1 MENTIVAISTALGEG
16 AISIVRLSGKD
27 AINIVNSIF
36 TRDLEKTESHK
47 VLYGYIKDKE
57 EIVDEVLVTVMK
69 GPKSYTMEDIVE
81 ISCHGG
87 IATTKKIL
95 EIILLK
101 GVRLAEKGE
110 FTKRAYLNGRI
121 DLIEAEGINEL
132 LNSDSELNRKV
143 SINKVSGKLSS
154 LIKKF
159 KDNLLNIIS
168 DIAVNIDYPEY
179 TDIYV
184 TTNENIKNEVD
195 YIEKSLNDILKN
207 SVDGEIIK
215 TGIKTAIIGRPNV
228 GKSSILNRLLDYD
241 KAIVTNIPGT
251 TRDLVEGS
259 ILIDGVT
266 FNLIDTAGIRETDD
280 IVERHG
286 VNKSLEQI
294 EEANLVI
301 LVLNNN
307 EEITDY
313 DKDLIEKSKN
323 KKRIIVVNKTDLEN
337 KLDINNLNL
346 ENVIYINTIEQEKVD
361 ILKEKIIELFNLGA
375 LNSSD
380 LMILTNARQ
389 INLAKEALEILKDV
403 KVALNNNDPIDL
415 IEIDLKNIYEKLS
428 EMLGEGSKL
437 DVIDRVFERFCV
449 GK

>member
-1 MENTIVAISTALGEG
+1 M
-16 AISIVRLSGKD
+16 
-27 AINIVNSIF
+27 
-36 TRDLEKTESHK
+36 
-47 VLYGYIKDKE
+47 
-57 EIVDEVLVTVMK
+57 
-69 GPKSYTMEDIVE
+69 
-81 ISCHGG
+81 
-87 IATTKKIL
+87 
-95 EIILLK
+95 
-101 GVRLAEKGE
+101 
-110 FTKRAYLNGRI
+110 
-121 DLIEAEGINEL
+121 
-132 LNSDSELNRKV
+132 
-143 SINKVSGKLSS
+143 
-154 LIKKF
+154 
-159 KDNLLNIIS
+159 
-168 DIAVNIDYPEY
+168 
-179 TDIYV
+179 
-184 TTNENIKNEVD
+184 
-195 YIEKSLNDILKN
+195 
-207 SVDGEIIK
+207 
-215 TGIKTAIIGRPNV
+215 
-228 GKSSILNRLLDYD
+228 
-241 KAIVTNIPGT
+241 
-251 TRDLVEGS
+251 EGS

-266 FNLIDTAGIRETDD
+266 FNLIDTAGIRDTDD
-280 IVERHG
+280 IVEKHG

-294 EEANLVI
+294 AEANLVI

-337 KLDINNLNL
+337 KLDISNLDL
-346 ENVIYINTIEQEKVD
+346 ENVIYINTIEQDKVD

-403 KVALNNNDPIDL
+403 KIALNNNDPIDL

>member
-1 MENTIVAISTALGEG
+1 MDTIVAISTALGEG
-16 AISIVRLSGKD
+16 AISIIRLSGKD
-27 AINIVNSIF
+27 AISIVDSIF
-36 TRDLEKTESHK
+36 SRDLTKVESHR
-47 VLYGYIKDKE
+47 VVYGFIKNE
-57 EIVDEVLVTVMK
+57 EDIIDEVLITVMK
-69 GPKSYTMEDIVE
+69 SPKTYTLEDIVE

-87 IATTKKIL
+87 VATTKKIL
-95 EIILLK
+95 ELIMLK
-101 GVRLAEKGE
+101 GARLAEKGE

-132 LNSDSELNRKV
+132 LKSDSELNRKI
-143 SINKVSGKLSS
+143 SINKVSGKLSQ
-154 LIKKF
+154 LIKGF

-184 TTNENIKNEVD
+184 TINENIKKEVN
-195 YIEKSLNDILKN
+195 YIENSLKNILRN

-215 TGIKTAIIGRPNV
+215 AGIKTAIIGRPNV
-228 GKSSILNRLLDYD
+228 GKSSILNALLDYD

-259 ILIDGVT
+259 IVIDGVT
-266 FNLIDTAGIRETDD
+266 FNLIDTAGIRETED
-280 IVERHG
+280 IVEKYG
-286 VNKSLEQI
+286 VDKSLKQI

-307 EEITDY
+307 EELTHY
-313 DKDLIEKSKN
+313 DKDLIEKSNN
-323 KKRIIVVNKTDLEN
+323 KKRIVVINKTDLEN
-337 KLDINNLNL
+337 KLDISYLNL
-346 ENVIYINTIEQEKVD
+346 KNVIYINTIEKEKID
-361 ILKEKIIELFNLGA
+361 ILKDKIIELFNLGT

-389 INLAKEALEILKDV
+389 INLAKEALVILEDV
-403 KVALNNNDPIDL
+403 KKALDNNDPIDL
-415 IEIDLKNIYEKLS
+415 IEFDLKNIYEKLS

-437 DVIDRVFERFCV
+437 DVIDRIFERFCV

>member
-1 MENTIVAISTALGEG
+1 MDTIVAISTAIGVG

-27 AINIVNSIF
+27 AIDIVDSIF
-36 TRDLEKTESHK
+36 SRDLKNVESHK
-47 VLYGYIKDKE
+47 VVYGYIKDNE
-57 EIVDEVLVTVMK
+57 EVIDEVLVTVMK
-69 GPKSYTMEDIVE
+69 SPKTYTLEDIVE
-81 ISCHGG
+81 ISCHGS

-95 EIILLK
+95 ELIMLK
-101 GVRLAEKGE
+101 GARLAEKGE

-132 LNSDSELNRKV
+132 LNSDSELNRKI
-143 SINKVSGKLSS
+143 SINKVSGKLSQ
-154 LIKKF
+154 LIKTF

-184 TTNENIKNEVD
+184 TTNENIKKEVD
-195 YIEKSLNDILKN
+195 YIENSLKSILKN

-215 TGIKTAIIGRPNV
+215 AGIKTAIIGRPNV
-228 GKSSILNRLLDYD
+228 GKSSILNSLLDYD

-259 ILIDGVT
+259 VLIDGVT
-266 FNLIDTAGIRETDD
+266 FNLIDTAGIRETED
-280 IVERHG
+280 IVEKYG
-286 VNKSLEQI
+286 VDKSLKQI

-307 EEITDY
+307 EVLTNY
-313 DKDLIEKSKN
+313 DKDLIEKSN
-323 KKRIIVVNKTDLEN
+323 DKKRIVVINKTDLEN
-337 KLDINNLNL
+337 KLDISNLDL
-346 ENVIYINTIEQEKVD
+346 ENVIYINTIEKEKID
-361 ILKEKIIELFNLGA
+361 ILKDKIIELFNLGS

-389 INLAKEALEILKDV
+389 INLVKESLAILQDV
-403 KVALNNNDPIDL
+403 KQALNNNDPIDL
-415 IEIDLKNIYEKLS
+415 IEFDLKNIYEKLS

-437 DVIDRVFERFCV
+437 DVIDRIFERFCV

>member
-1 MENTIVAISTALGEG
+1 MDTIVAISTALGEG

-101 GVRLAEKGE
+101 GARLAEKGE

-280 IVERHG
+280 VVERHG

-294 EEANLVI
+294 EAANLVI

>member
-1 MENTIVAISTALGEG
+1 MDTIVAISTALGEG

-36 TRDLEKTESHK
+36 TRDLKKAESHK

-95 EIILLK
+95 EVILLK
-101 GVRLAEKGE
+101 GARLAEKGE

-195 YIEKSLNDILKN
+195 YIEKSLTDILKN

-280 IVERHG
+280 IVEKHG

-337 KLDINNLNL
+337 KLDISNLNL
-346 ENVIYINTIEQEKVD
+346 ENVIYINTIEQDKVD
-361 ILKEKIIELFNLGA
+361 ILKEKIIE
-375 LNSSD
+375 
-380 LMILTNARQ
+380 
-389 INLAKEALEILKDV
+389 
-403 KVALNNNDPIDL
+403 
-415 IEIDLKNIYEKLS
+415 
-428 EMLGEGSKL
+428 
-437 DVIDRVFERFCV
+437 
-449 GK
+449 

>member
-1 MENTIVAISTALGEG
+1 MDTIVAISTAIGVG

-27 AINIVNSIF
+27 AINIVDSIF
-36 TRDLEKTESHK
+36 SRDLKNVESHK
-47 VLYGYIKDKE
+47 VVYGYIKDNE
-57 EIVDEVLVTVMK
+57 EVIDEVLVTVMK
-69 GPKSYTMEDIVE
+69 SPKTYTLEDIVE
-81 ISCHGG
+81 ISCHGS

-95 EIILLK
+95 ELIMLK
-101 GVRLAEKGE
+101 GARLAEKGE

-132 LNSDSELNRKV
+132 LNSDSELNRKI
-143 SINKVSGKLSS
+143 SINKVSGKLSQ
-154 LIKKF
+154 LIKTF

-184 TTNENIKNEVD
+184 TTNENIKKEVD
-195 YIEKSLNDILKN
+195 YIENSLKSILKN

-215 TGIKTAIIGRPNV
+215 AGIKTAIIGRPNV
-228 GKSSILNRLLDYD
+228 GKSSILNSLLDYD

-259 ILIDGVT
+259 VLIDGVT
-266 FNLIDTAGIRETDD
+266 FNVIDTAGIRETED
-280 IVERHG
+280 IVEKYG
-286 VNKSLEQI
+286 VDKSLKQI
-294 EEANLVI
+294 EEADLVI

-307 EEITDY
+307 EVLTNY
-313 DKDLIEKSKN
+313 DKDLIEKSN
-323 KKRIIVVNKTDLEN
+323 DKKRIVVINKTDLEN
-337 KLDINNLNL
+337 KLDISNLDL
-346 ENVIYINTIEQEKVD
+346 ENVIYINTIEKEKID
-361 ILKEKIIELFNLGA
+361 ILKDKIIELFNLGS

-389 INLAKEALEILKDV
+389 INLVKESLAILQDV
-403 KVALNNNDPIDL
+403 KQALNNNDPIDL
-415 IEIDLKNIYEKLS
+415 IEFDLKNIYEKLS

-437 DVIDRVFERFCV
+437 DVIDRIFERFCV

>member
-1 MENTIVAISTALGEG
+1 MDTIVAISTAIGVG

-27 AINIVNSIF
+27 AINIVDSIF
-36 TRDLEKTESHK
+36 SRDLKNVESHK
-47 VLYGYIKDKE
+47 VVYGYIKDNE
-57 EIVDEVLVTVMK
+57 EVIDEVLVTVMK
-69 GPKSYTMEDIVE
+69 SPKTYTLEDIVE
-81 ISCHGG
+81 ISCHGS

-95 EIILLK
+95 ELIMLK
-101 GVRLAEKGE
+101 GARLAEKGE

-132 LNSDSELNRKV
+132 LNSDSELNRKI
-143 SINKVSGKLSS
+143 SINKVSGKLSQ
-154 LIKKF
+154 LIKTF

-184 TTNENIKNEVD
+184 TTNENIKKEVD
-195 YIEKSLNDILKN
+195 YIENSLKSILKN
-207 SVDGEIIK
+207 SVDGEII
-215 TGIKTAIIGRPNV
+215 TAGIKTAIIGRPNV
-228 GKSSILNRLLDYD
+228 GKSSILNSLLDYD

-266 FNLIDTAGIRETDD
+266 FNLIDTAGIRETED
-280 IVERHG
+280 IVEKYG
-286 VNKSLEQI
+286 VDKSLKQI

-307 EEITDY
+307 EVLTDY
-313 DKDLIEKSKN
+313 DKDLIEKSN
-323 KKRIIVVNKTDLEN
+323 DKKRIVVINKTDLEN
-337 KLDINNLNL
+337 KLDISNLDL
-346 ENVIYINTIEQEKVD
+346 ENVIYINTIEKEKID
-361 ILKEKIIELFNLGA
+361 ILKDKIIELFNLGS

-389 INLAKEALEILKDV
+389 INLAKEALSILQDV
-403 KVALNNNDPIDL
+403 KQALNNNDPIDL
-415 IEIDLKNIYEKLS
+415 IEFDLKNIYEKLS

-437 DVIDRVFERFCV
+437 DVIDRIFERFCV

>member
-1 MENTIVAISTALGEG
+1 MDTIVAISTALGEG

-36 TRDLEKTESHK
+36 TRDLKKIESHK

-95 EIILLK
+95 EVILLK
-101 GVRLAEKGE
+101 GARLAEKGE

-184 TTNENIKNEVD
+184 TTNENIRNEVD
-195 YIEKSLNDILKN
+195 YIEKSLTDILKN

-215 TGIKTAIIGRPNV
+215 TGIKTAIIGKPNV

-266 FNLIDTAGIRETDD
+266 FNLIDTAGIRDTDD
-280 IVERHG
+280 IVEKHG

-294 EEANLVI
+294 AEANLVI

-307 EEITDY
+307 EKITDY

-337 KLDINNLNL
+337 KLDISNLDL
-346 ENVIYINTIEQEKVD
+346 ENVIYINTIEQDKVD

-375 LNSSD
+375 LNSSN

-403 KVALNNNDPIDL
+403 KIALNNNDPIDL

>member
-1 MENTIVAISTALGEG
+1 MDTIVAISTALGEG

>member
-1 MENTIVAISTALGEG
+1 MDTIVAISTAIGVG

-27 AINIVNSIF
+27 AINIVDSIF
-36 TRDLEKTESHK
+36 SRDLKNVESHK
-47 VLYGYIKDKE
+47 VVYGYIKDNE
-57 EIVDEVLVTVMK
+57 EVIDEVLVTVMK
-69 GPKSYTMEDIVE
+69 SPKTYTLEDIVE
-81 ISCHGG
+81 ISCHGS

-95 EIILLK
+95 ELIMLK
-101 GVRLAEKGE
+101 GARLAEKGE

-132 LNSDSELNRKV
+132 LNSDSELNRKI
-143 SINKVSGKLSS
+143 SINKVSGKLSQ
-154 LIKKF
+154 LIKTF

-184 TTNENIKNEVD
+184 TTNENIKKEVD
-195 YIEKSLNDILKN
+195 YIENSLKSILKN

-215 TGIKTAIIGRPNV
+215 AGIKTAIIGRPNV
-228 GKSSILNRLLDYD
+228 GKSSILNSLLDDD

-259 ILIDGVT
+259 VLIDGVT
-266 FNLIDTAGIRETDD
+266 FNLIDTAGIRETED
-280 IVERHG
+280 IVEKYG
-286 VNKSLEQI
+286 VDKSLKQI
-294 EEANLVI
+294 EEADLVI

-307 EEITDY
+307 EILTNY
-313 DKDLIEKSKN
+313 DKDLIEKSN
-323 KKRIIVVNKTDLEN
+323 DKKRIVVINKTDLEN
-337 KLDINNLNL
+337 KLDISNLDL
-346 ENVIYINTIEQEKVD
+346 ENVIYINTIEKEKID
-361 ILKEKIIELFNLGA
+361 ILKDKIIELFNLGS

-389 INLAKEALEILKDV
+389 INLVKESLAILQDV
-403 KVALNNNDPIDL
+403 KQALNNNDPIDL
-415 IEIDLKNIYEKLS
+415 IEFDLKNIYEKLS

-437 DVIDRVFERFCV
+437 DVIDRIFERFCV

>member
-1 MENTIVAISTALGEG
+1 MDTIVAISTALGEG

-27 AINIVNSIF
+27 SIDIVDSIF
-36 TRDLEKTESHK
+36 SRDLLSVESHK

-57 EIVDEVLVTVMK
+57 EIIDEVLVTIMK
-69 GPKSYTMEDIVE
+69 SPKSYTLEDIVE

-95 EIILLK
+95 ELILTK
-101 GVRLAEKGE
+101 GARLAEKGE

-121 DLIEAEGINEL
+121 DLLKAEGINDL
-132 LNSDSELNRKV
+132 LNSDSELNRKI
-143 SINKVSGKLSS
+143 SINKVSGKLSD
-154 LIKKF
+154 LIVEF
-159 KDNLLNIIS
+159 KNNLLNIIS

-184 TTNENIKNEVD
+184 TTNENIAKEVN
-195 YIEKSLNDILKN
+195 YIENSLKNILKN

-228 GKSSILNRLLDYD
+228 GKSSILNSLLDYE

-259 ILIDGVT
+259 ILIDGVK
-266 FNLIDTAGIRETDD
+266 FNLIDTAGIRETED
-280 IVERHG
+280 IVEKYG
-286 VNKSLEQI
+286 VDKSLKQI
-294 EEANLVI
+294 EEADLVI

-307 EEITDY
+307 EELSEY
-313 DKDLIEKSKN
+313 DKELIEKSN
-323 KKRIIVVNKTDLEN
+323 DKKRIVVVNKIDLES
-337 KLDINNLNL
+337 KLDLSDLNL
-346 ENVIYINTIEQEKVD
+346 KNLIYINTIEKEKID
-361 ILKEKIIELFNLGA
+361 ILKRKIEELFNLGS

-380 LMILTNARQ
+380 LMILTNSRQ
-389 INLAKEALEILKDV
+389 ISLAKETLNILNDV
-403 KVALNNNDPIDL
+403 KIALTNNDPIDL

-437 DVIDRVFERFCV
+437 DVIDRIFERFCV

>member
-1 MENTIVAISTALGEG
+1 MDTIVAISTALGEG

-101 GVRLAEKGE
+101 GARLAEKGE

-280 IVERHG
+280 VVERHG

-294 EEANLVI
+294 EAANLVI

-415 IEIDLKNIYEKLS
+415 LEIDLKNIYEKLS

>member
-1 MENTIVAISTALGEG
+1 MDTIVAISTAIGVG

-27 AINIVNSIF
+27 AINIVDSIF
-36 TRDLEKTESHK
+36 SRDLKNVESHK
-47 VLYGYIKDKE
+47 VVYGYIKDNE
-57 EIVDEVLVTVMK
+57 EVIDEVLVTVMK
-69 GPKSYTMEDIVE
+69 SPKTYTLEDIVE
-81 ISCHGG
+81 ISCHGS

-95 EIILLK
+95 ELIMLK
-101 GVRLAEKGE
+101 GARLAEKGE

-132 LNSDSELNRKV
+132 LNSDSELNRKI
-143 SINKVSGKLSS
+143 SINKVSGKLSQ
-154 LIKKF
+154 LIKTF

-184 TTNENIKNEVD
+184 TTNENIKKEVD
-195 YIEKSLNDILKN
+195 YIENSLKSILKN
-207 SVDGEIIK
+207 SVDGEILK
-215 TGIKTAIIGRPNV
+215 AGIKTAIIGRPNV
-228 GKSSILNRLLDYD
+228 GKSSILNSLLDYD

-259 ILIDGVT
+259 VLIDGVT
-266 FNLIDTAGIRETDD
+266 FNLIDTAGIRETED
-280 IVERHG
+280 IVEKYG
-286 VNKSLEQI
+286 VDKSLKQI
-294 EEANLVI
+294 EEADLVI

-307 EEITDY
+307 EILTNY
-313 DKDLIEKSKN
+313 DKDLIEKSN
-323 KKRIIVVNKTDLEN
+323 DKKRIVVINKTDLEN
-337 KLDINNLNL
+337 KLDISNLDL
-346 ENVIYINTIEQEKVD
+346 ENVIYINTIEKEKID
-361 ILKEKIIELFNLGA
+361 ILKDKIIELFNLGS

-389 INLAKEALEILKDV
+389 INLVKESLAILQDV
-403 KVALNNNDPIDL
+403 KQALNNNDPIDL
-415 IEIDLKNIYEKLS
+415 IEFDLKNIYEKLS

-437 DVIDRVFERFCV
+437 DVIDRIFERFCV

>member
-1 MENTIVAISTALGEG
+1 MDTIVAISTAIGVG

-27 AINIVNSIF
+27 AINIVDSIF
-36 TRDLEKTESHK
+36 SRDLKNVESHK
-47 VLYGYIKDKE
+47 VVYGYIKDNE
-57 EIVDEVLVTVMK
+57 EVIDEVLVTVMK
-69 GPKSYTMEDIVE
+69 SPKTYTLEDIVE
-81 ISCHGG
+81 ISCHGS

-95 EIILLK
+95 ELIMLK
-101 GVRLAEKGE
+101 GARLAEKGE

-132 LNSDSELNRKV
+132 LNSDSELNRKI
-143 SINKVSGKLSS
+143 SINKVSGKLSQ
-154 LIKKF
+154 LIKTF

-184 TTNENIKNEVD
+184 TTNENIKKEVD
-195 YIEKSLNDILKN
+195 YIENSLKSILKN

-215 TGIKTAIIGRPNV
+215 AGIKTAIIGRPNV
-228 GKSSILNRLLDYD
+228 GKSSILNALLDYD

-266 FNLIDTAGIRETDD
+266 FNLIDTAGIRETED
-280 IVERHG
+280 IVEKYG
-286 VNKSLEQI
+286 VDKSLKQI

-307 EEITDY
+307 EVLTDY
-313 DKDLIEKSKN
+313 DKDLIEKSN
-323 KKRIIVVNKTDLEN
+323 DKKRIVVINKTDLEN
-337 KLDINNLNL
+337 KLDISNLDL
-346 ENVIYINTIEQEKVD
+346 ENVIYINTIEKEKID
-361 ILKEKIIELFNLGA
+361 ILKDKIIELFNLGS

-389 INLAKEALEILKDV
+389 INLVKESLAILQDV
-403 KVALNNNDPIDL
+403 KQALNNNDPIDL
-415 IEIDLKNIYEKLS
+415 IEFDLKNIYEKLS

-437 DVIDRVFERFCV
+437 DVIDRIFERFCV

>member
-1 MENTIVAISTALGEG
+1 MDTIVAISTAIGVG

-27 AINIVNSIF
+27 AIDIVDSIF
-36 TRDLEKTESHK
+36 SRDLKNVESHK
-47 VLYGYIKDKE
+47 VVYGYIKDNE
-57 EIVDEVLVTVMK
+57 EVIDEVLVTVMK
-69 GPKSYTMEDIVE
+69 SPKTYTLEDIVE
-81 ISCHGG
+81 ISCHGS
-87 IATTKKIL
+87 ISTTKKIL
-95 EIILLK
+95 ELIMLK
-101 GVRLAEKGE
+101 GARLAEKGE

-132 LNSDSELNRKV
+132 LNSDSELNRKI
-143 SINKVSGKLSS
+143 SINKVSGKLSQ
-154 LIKKF
+154 LIKTF

-184 TTNENIKNEVD
+184 TTNENIKKEVD
-195 YIEKSLNDILKN
+195 YIENSLKSILKN

-215 TGIKTAIIGRPNV
+215 AGIKTAIIGRPNV

-266 FNLIDTAGIRETDD
+266 FNLIDKAGIRETED
-280 IVERHG
+280 IVEKYG
-286 VNKSLEQI
+286 VDKSLKQI
-294 EEANLVI
+294 EEADLVI

-307 EEITDY
+307 EVLTNY
-313 DKDLIEKSKN
+313 DKDLIEKSN
-323 KKRIIVVNKTDLEN
+323 DKKRIVVINKTDLEN
-337 KLDINNLNL
+337 KLDISNLDL
-346 ENVIYINTIEQEKVD
+346 ENVIYINTIEKEKIY
-361 ILKEKIIELFNLGA
+361 ILKDKIIELFNLGS

-389 INLAKEALEILKDV
+389 INLVKESLAILQDV
-403 KVALNNNDPIDL
+403 KQALNNNDPIDL
-415 IEIDLKNIYEKLS
+415 IEFDLKNIYEKLS

-437 DVIDRVFERFCV
+437 DVIDRIFERFCV

>member
-1 MENTIVAISTALGEG
+1 MDTIVAISTALGEG

-36 TRDLEKTESHK
+36 TRDLDKVESHK
-47 VLYGYIKDKE
+47 VLYGYIIDKE
-57 EIVDEVLVTVMK
+57 EKIDEVLVTVMK
-69 GPKSYTMEDIVE
+69 SPKSYTLEDIVE

-87 IATTKKIL
+87 ISTTKRIL
-95 EIILLK
+95 EIILNK
-101 GVRLAEKGE
+101 GARLAEKGE

-121 DLIEAEGINEL
+121 DLLEAEGVNDL
-132 LNSDSELNRKV
+132 LNSDSELNRRI
-143 SINKVSGKLSS
+143 SINKVSGKLSE
-154 LIKKF
+154 LIRNF
-159 KDNLLNIIS
+159 KNNLLNIIS

-184 TTNENIKNEVD
+184 TTNENIKKEID
-195 YIEKSLNDILKN
+195 YIEDSLKNILKN
-207 SVDGEIIK
+207 SEDGEIIK
-215 TGIKTAIIGRPNV
+215 TGINTAIIGRPNV
-228 GKSSILNRLLDYD
+228 GKSSILNSLLEYD

-280 IVERHG
+280 IIEKYG

-294 EEANLVI
+294 NKADLVI

-307 EEITDY
+307 EKLTDY
-313 DKDLIEKSKN
+313 DKELLQKSNN
-323 KKRIIVVNKTDLEN
+323 KKRIVVVNKIDLES
-337 KLDINNLNL
+337 KLDISDLSL
-346 ENVIYINTIEQEKVD
+346 KNVIYINTIEKEKIE
-361 ILKEKIIELFNLGA
+361 ILKEKIIELFNLGS

-389 INLAKEALEILKDV
+389 INLAKEALKIMQEVKIALK
-403 KVALNNNDPIDL
+403 NNDPIDL

-437 DVIDRVFERFCV
+437 DVIDRIFERFCV

>member
-1 MENTIVAISTALGEG
+1 MDTIVAISTAIGVG

-27 AINIVNSIF
+27 AINIVDSIF
-36 TRDLEKTESHK
+36 SRDLKNVESHK
-47 VLYGYIKDKE
+47 VVYGYIKDNE
-57 EIVDEVLVTVMK
+57 EVIDEVLVTVMK
-69 GPKSYTMEDIVE
+69 SPKTYTLEDIVE
-81 ISCHGG
+81 ISCHGS

-95 EIILLK
+95 ELIMLK
-101 GVRLAEKGE
+101 GARLAEKGE

-132 LNSDSELNRKV
+132 LNSDSELNRKI
-143 SINKVSGKLSS
+143 SINKVSGKLSQ
-154 LIKKF
+154 LIKTF

-184 TTNENIKNEVD
+184 TPNENIKKEVD
-195 YIEKSLNDILKN
+195 YIENSLKSILKN

-215 TGIKTAIIGRPNV
+215 AGIKTAIIGRPNV
-228 GKSSILNRLLDYD
+228 GKSSILNALLDYD

-259 ILIDGVT
+259 IVIDGVT
-266 FNLIDTAGIRETDD
+266 FNLIDTAGIRETED
-280 IVERHG
+280 IVEKYG
-286 VNKSLEQI
+286 VDKSLKQI

-307 EEITDY
+307 EVLTNY
-313 DKDLIEKSKN
+313 DKDLIEKSN
-323 KKRIIVVNKTDLEN
+323 DKKRIVVINKTDLEN
-337 KLDINNLNL
+337 KLDISNLDL
-346 ENVIYINTIEQEKVD
+346 ENVIYINTIEKEKID
-361 ILKEKIIELFNLGA
+361 ILKDKIIELFNLGS

-389 INLAKEALEILKDV
+389 INLVKESLAILQDV
-403 KVALNNNDPIDL
+403 KQALNNNDPIDL
-415 IEIDLKNIYEKLS
+415 IEFDLKNIYEKLS

-437 DVIDRVFERFCV
+437 DVIDRIFERFCV

>member
-1 MENTIVAISTALGEG
+1 MDTIVAISTALGEG

-36 TRDLEKTESHK
+36 TRDLDKVESHK
-47 VLYGYIKDKE
+47 VLYGYIIDKE
-57 EIVDEVLVTVMK
+57 EKIDEVLVTVMK
-69 GPKSYTMEDIVE
+69 SPKSYTLEDIVE

-87 IATTKKIL
+87 ISTTKRIL
-95 EIILLK
+95 EIILNK
-101 GVRLAEKGE
+101 GARLAEKGE

-121 DLIEAEGINEL
+121 DLLEAEGVNDL
-132 LNSDSELNRKV
+132 LNSDSELNRRI
-143 SINKVSGKLSS
+143 SINKVSGKLSE
-154 LIKKF
+154 LIRNF
-159 KDNLLNIIS
+159 KNNLLNIIS

-184 TTNENIKNEVD
+184 TTNENIKKEID
-195 YIEKSLNDILKN
+195 YIEDSLKNILKN
-207 SVDGEIIK
+207 SEDGEIIK
-215 TGIKTAIIGRPNV
+215 TGINTAIIGRPNV
-228 GKSSILNRLLDYD
+228 GKSSILNSLLEYD

-280 IVERHG
+280 IVEKYG

-294 EEANLVI
+294 NKADLVI

-307 EEITDY
+307 EKLTDY
-313 DKDLIEKSKN
+313 DKELLQKSNN
-323 KKRIIVVNKTDLEN
+323 KKRIVVVNKIDLES
-337 KLDINNLNL
+337 KLDISDLSL
-346 ENVIYINTIEQEKVD
+346 KNVIYINTIEKEKIE
-361 ILKEKIIELFNLGA
+361 ILKEKIIELFNLGS

-389 INLAKEALEILKDV
+389 INLAKEALEIMQEVKIALK
-403 KVALNNNDPIDL
+403 NNDPIDL

-437 DVIDRVFERFCV
+437 DVIDRIFERFCV

>member
-1 MENTIVAISTALGEG
+1 MDTIVAISTAIGVG

-27 AINIVNSIF
+27 AIDIVDSIF
-36 TRDLEKTESHK
+36 SRDLKNVESHK
-47 VLYGYIKDKE
+47 VVYGYIKDNE
-57 EIVDEVLVTVMK
+57 EVIDEVLVTVMK
-69 GPKSYTMEDIVE
+69 SPKTYTLEDIVE
-81 ISCHGG
+81 ISCHGS

-95 EIILLK
+95 ELIMLK
-101 GVRLAEKGE
+101 GARLAEKGE

-132 LNSDSELNRKV
+132 LNSDSELNRKI
-143 SINKVSGKLSS
+143 SINKVSGKLSQ
-154 LIKKF
+154 LIKTF

-184 TTNENIKNEVD
+184 TTNENIKKEVD
-195 YIEKSLNDILKN
+195 YIENSLKSILKN

-215 TGIKTAIIGRPNV
+215 AGIKTAIIGRPNV
-228 GKSSILNRLLDYD
+228 GKSSILNSLLDYD

-259 ILIDGVT
+259 VLIDGVT
-266 FNLIDTAGIRETDD
+266 FNLIDTAGIRETED
-280 IVERHG
+280 IVEKYG
-286 VNKSLEQI
+286 VDKSLKQI
-294 EEANLVI
+294 EEADLVI

-307 EEITDY
+307 EVLTNY
-313 DKDLIEKSKN
+313 DKDLIEKSN
-323 KKRIIVVNKTDLEN
+323 DKKRIVVINKTDLEN
-337 KLDINNLNL
+337 KLDISNLDL
-346 ENVIYINTIEQEKVD
+346 ENVIDINTIEKEKID
-361 ILKEKIIELFNLGA
+361 ILKDKIIELFNLGS

-389 INLAKEALEILKDV
+389 INLVKESLAILQDV
-403 KVALNNNDPIDL
+403 KQALNNNDPIDL
-415 IEIDLKNIYEKLS
+415 IEFDLKNIYEKLS

-437 DVIDRVFERFCV
+437 DVIDRIFERFCV

>member
-1 MENTIVAISTALGEG
+1 MDTIVAISTAIGVG

-27 AINIVNSIF
+27 AINIVDSIF
-36 TRDLEKTESHK
+36 SRDLKNVESHK
-47 VLYGYIKDKE
+47 VVYGYIKDNE
-57 EIVDEVLVTVMK
+57 EVIDEVLVTVMK
-69 GPKSYTMEDIVE
+69 SPKTYTLEDIVE
-81 ISCHGG
+81 ISCHGS

-95 EIILLK
+95 ELIMLK
-101 GVRLAEKGE
+101 GARLAEKGE

-132 LNSDSELNRKV
+132 LNSDSELNRKI
-143 SINKVSGKLSS
+143 SINKVSGKLSQ
-154 LIKKF
+154 LIKTF

-184 TTNENIKNEVD
+184 TTNENIKKEVN
-195 YIEKSLNDILKN
+195 YIENSLKSILKN

-215 TGIKTAIIGRPNV
+215 AGIKTAIIGRPNV
-228 GKSSILNRLLDYD
+228 GKSSILNSLLDYD

-259 ILIDGVT
+259 VLIDGVT
-266 FNLIDTAGIRETDD
+266 FNLIDTAGIRETED
-280 IVERHG
+280 IVEKYG
-286 VNKSLEQI
+286 VDKSLKQI
-294 EEANLVI
+294 EEADLVI

-307 EEITDY
+307 EVLTNY
-313 DKDLIEKSKN
+313 DKDLIEKSN
-323 KKRIIVVNKTDLEN
+323 DKKRIVVINKTDLEN
-337 KLDINNLNL
+337 KLDISNLDL
-346 ENVIYINTIEQEKVD
+346 ENVIYINTIEKEKID
-361 ILKEKIIELFNLGA
+361 ILKDKIIELFNLGS

-389 INLAKEALEILKDV
+389 INLVKESLAILQDV
-403 KVALNNNDPIDL
+403 KQALNNNDPIDL
-415 IEIDLKNIYEKLS
+415 IEFDLKNIYEKLS
-428 EMLGEGSKL
+428 EMLGEGSKI
-437 DVIDRVFERFCV
+437 DVIDRIFERFCV

>member
-1 MENTIVAISTALGEG
+1 MDTIVAISTAIGVG

-27 AINIVNSIF
+27 AINIVDSIF
-36 TRDLEKTESHK
+36 SRDLKNVESHK
-47 VLYGYIKDKE
+47 VVYGYIKDNE
-57 EIVDEVLVTVMK
+57 EVIDEVLVTVMK
-69 GPKSYTMEDIVE
+69 SPKTYTLEDIVE
-81 ISCHGG
+81 ISCHGS

-95 EIILLK
+95 ELIMLK
-101 GVRLAEKGE
+101 GARLAEKGE

-132 LNSDSELNRKV
+132 LNSDSELNRKI
-143 SINKVSGKLSS
+143 SINKVSGKLSQ
-154 LIKKF
+154 LIKTF

-184 TTNENIKNEVD
+184 TTNENIKKEVD
-195 YIEKSLNDILKN
+195 YIENSLKSILKN

-215 TGIKTAIIGRPNV
+215 AGIKTAIIGRPNV
-228 GKSSILNRLLDYD
+228 GKSSILNALLDYD

-266 FNLIDTAGIRETDD
+266 FNLIDTAGIRETED
-280 IVERHG
+280 IVEKYG
-286 VNKSLEQI
+286 VDKSLKQI

-307 EEITDY
+307 EVLTDY
-313 DKDLIEKSKN
+313 DKDLIEKSN
-323 KKRIIVVNKTDLEN
+323 DKKRIVVINKTDLEN
-337 KLDINNLNL
+337 KLDISNLDL
-346 ENVIYINTIEQEKVD
+346 ENVIYINTIEKEKID
-361 ILKEKIIELFNLGA
+361 ILKDKIIELFNLGS

-389 INLAKEALEILKDV
+389 INLAKEALSILQDV
-403 KVALNNNDPIDL
+403 KQALNNNDPIDL
-415 IEIDLKNIYEKLS
+415 IEFDLKNIYEKLS

-437 DVIDRVFERFCV
+437 DVIDRIFERFCV

>member
-1 MENTIVAISTALGEG
+1 MDTIVAISTALGEG

-36 TRDLEKTESHK
+36 TRDLDKVESHK
-47 VLYGYIKDKE
+47 VLYGYIIDKE
-57 EIVDEVLVTVMK
+57 EKIDEVLVTVMK
-69 GPKSYTMEDIVE
+69 SPKSYTLEDIVE

-87 IATTKKIL
+87 ISTTKRIL
-95 EIILLK
+95 EIILNK
-101 GVRLAEKGE
+101 GARLAEKGE

-121 DLIEAEGINEL
+121 DLLEAEGVNDL
-132 LNSDSELNRKV
+132 LNSDSELNRRI
-143 SINKVSGKLSS
+143 SINKVSGKLSE
-154 LIKKF
+154 LIRNF
-159 KDNLLNIIS
+159 KNNLLNIIS

-184 TTNENIKNEVD
+184 TTNENIKKEID
-195 YIEKSLNDILKN
+195 YIEDSLKNILKN
-207 SVDGEIIK
+207 SEDGEIIK
-215 TGIKTAIIGRPNV
+215 TGINTVIIGRPNV
-228 GKSSILNRLLDYD
+228 GKSSILNSLLEYD

-280 IVERHG
+280 IVEKYG

-294 EEANLVI
+294 NKVDLVI

-307 EEITDY
+307 EKLTDY
-313 DKDLIEKSKN
+313 DKELIQKSNN
-323 KKRIIVVNKTDLEN
+323 KKRIVVVNKIDLES
-337 KLDINNLNL
+337 KLDISDLSL
-346 ENVIYINTIEQEKVD
+346 KNVIYINTIEKEKIE
-361 ILKEKIIELFNLGA
+361 ILKEKIIELFNLGS

-389 INLAKEALEILKDV
+389 INLAKEALKIMQEVKIALK
-403 KVALNNNDPIDL
+403 NNDPIDL

-437 DVIDRVFERFCV
+437 DVIDRIFERFCV